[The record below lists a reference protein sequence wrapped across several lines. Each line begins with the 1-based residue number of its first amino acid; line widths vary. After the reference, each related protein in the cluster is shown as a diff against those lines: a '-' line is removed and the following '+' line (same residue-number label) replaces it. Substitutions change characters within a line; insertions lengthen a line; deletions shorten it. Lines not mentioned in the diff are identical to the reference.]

1 MLMSSWYTRKEL
13 AHRIAWFYAGTSL
26 ANAFGGLI
34 GAGVIGNLS
43 GVHGIAGWRWLFI
56 IEGSIT
62 CGVALISI
70 FVLPSYPSTTTW
82 LKPEER
88 VYAEW
93 RLLEDTGEADISNA
107 AGLLAGMKMAFK
119 DTRVYAFML
128 VQHAS
133 LLSQTFQ
140 YFFPSIVK
148 TLGYG
153 NIETLLITAPVWIA
167 TFLVSLVVTYTSG
180 RTGDR
185 SYHIMGLQ
193 AVAVIGNIIVVSTT
207 SIGARFFAM

>member
-13 AHRIAWFYAGTSL
+13 AHRIAWFYSGTSL

-34 GAGVIGNLS
+34 GAGVLNNLS
-43 GVHGIAGWRWLFI
+43 GSHGIAGWRWLFI

-62 CGVALISI
+62 CGVAII
-70 FVLPSYPSTTTW
+70 AFFVLPNYPSTTSW

-88 VYAEW
+88 EYAEW
-93 RLLEDTGEADISNA
+93 RLLEDTGEADITTAS
-107 AGLLAGMKMAFK
+107 GLLQGLKLALK
-119 DTRVYAFML
+119 DPRVYLFTL
-128 VQHAS
+128 LQHCS

-153 NIETLLITAPVWIA
+153 SIETLLITAPVWIA
-167 TFLVSLVVTYTSG
+167 TFLISLVVTYTSG
-180 RTGDR
+180 KFGDR
-185 SYHIMGLQ
+185 SYHIMILQ
-193 AVAVIGNIIVVSTT
+193 TIAVIGNIIVVSTT

>member
-13 AHRIAWFYAGTSL
+13 AHRIAWFYSGTSL

-34 GAGVIGNLS
+34 GAGVLGNLN
-43 GVHGIAGWRWLFI
+43 GARGIAGWRWLFI

-62 CGVALISI
+62 CGVALIAF
-70 FVLPSYPSTTTW
+70 FVLPNYPSTTSW

-93 RLLEDTGEADISNA
+93 RLLEDTGEADITTT
-107 AGLLAGMKMAFK
+107 AGLWQGMKLALK
-119 DTRVYAFML
+119 DTRVYAFALM
-128 VQHAS
+128 QHAS
-133 LLSQTFQ
+133 ILSQTFQ

-167 TFLVSLVVTYTSG
+167 TFLISLVVTYTSG
-180 RTGDR
+180 RFSDR
-185 SYHIMGLQ
+185 SYHILGLQ
-193 AVAVIGNIIVVSTT
+193 AVAIVGNIIVVSTT